1 MPTMARRTLDGR
13 VTDDLV
19 SEMPAAALIA
29 MCALSLKHPI
39 ATPRGSFI
47 AGAVG
52 MRTFLK

>member
-1 MPTMARRTLDGR
+1 MARRTLYGR